1 MSHNVYKA
9 FFGRQISRSCG
20 VGDVILPTPAADNLR
35 ILNKIQKKNYETEIG
50 GGGGGA
56 GIAGDLHLGHNSAEI
71 LSHMQ
76 SSFPIPIL

>member
-50 GGGGGA
+50 GGGA
-56 GIAGDLHLGHNSAEI
+56 GIAGDLHLGNNSAEI
-71 LSHMQ
+71 VFHM
-76 SSFPIPIL
+76 